1 MKTLLITSG
10 ITFLASLVGCSITED
25 QSFKNDLCVFGLMCL
40 FTLMWS
46 SHLIG
51 VSKQKENDK

>member
-25 QSFKNDLCVFGLMCL
+25 QEFKNELCIFGLMCL
-40 FTLMWS
+40 FTLMYAA
-46 SHLIG
+46 HLAG
-51 VSKQKENDK
+51 TNKQNRK

>member
-40 FTLMWS
+40 FTLMATA
-46 SHLIG
+46 HLVG
-51 VSKQKENDK
+51 TNKQNRK